1 MTAASTVS
9 VGKPL
14 KRRQGFLSMIQSLQS
29 SLFVRL
35 VFREG
40 ARPIGSH
47 SVLCLPDQL
56 ADFAPSNKLY
66 VIFLEQLAKNV
77 AGYKVEIALAPFSAP
92 IRMAGGH
99 SLHFFIGKRQMHDH
113 VRNTR

>member
-47 SVLCLPDQL
+47 SVLRLPNQL
-56 ADFAPSNKLY
+56 ADFAPGNKLH
-66 VIFLEQLAKNV
+66 VILLEQLAKSV
-77 AGYKVEIALAPFSAP
+77 AGHKVEIALTPFSAP
-92 IRMAGGH
+92 IQMAKSH
-99 SLHFFIGKRQMHDH
+99 AFHLFVGKR
-113 VRNTR
+113 